1 MTCRYDK
8 RLYYNVQIYEKDW
21 ETNEEKR
28 IKVLAE
34 RESIMPR
41 LVCSGSNMVFFC
53 LPCQYLSSLFLLLI
67 NIFII
72 LFKNSGE

>member
-34 RESIMPR
+34 KESIMPR
-41 LVCSGSNMVFFC
+41 LVCSGSNMVFFA
-53 LPCQYLSSLFLLLI
+53 FFA
-67 NIFII
+67 NICPHCFCC
-72 LFKNSGE
+72 